1 MTINIKKYME
11 EGISEV
17 FGFMDDF
24 YKLFTMRVS

>member
-1 MTINIKKYME
+1 MIINIKKYME

-17 FGFMDDF
+17 VSFMDDF